1 MESKGKKVTLPLR
14 FGTKIK
20 KAIGVDI
27 VINQKVKLFSKI
39 KTKDVMSQVIFIPFY
54 LFSCGEGFK

>member
-1 MESKGKKVTLPLR
+1 MTLPLR

-39 KTKDVMSQVIFIPFY
+39 KNKDVMSQVIFIPFY

>member
-27 VINQKVKLFSKI
+27 VINQKVIFFQDQNQRCYVSSNFYSFLFI
-39 KTKDVMSQVIFIPFY
+39 QLWGGI
-54 LFSCGEGFK
+54 